1 MNFNITDK
9 TKKGLM
15 IGGAAAVLFLGGF
28 GGGFAFGKNQ
38 DNAGR
43 DRFDR
48 KEVMRDDSFGGFD
61 SDMDDDFFFNGD
73 EEDFGM
79 NRKGQRRGRSFGDFE
94 DFEDFDFD
102 FDDEDFESGR
112 DSSRSERRSR
122 MMDEDSRSGATEDD
136 AAAKE
141 KSSKDKTSEDAAKDN
156 TKDSSSKDKTS
167 DSKTDKENVQSD
179 ILIRLTAG
187 FVFLTSKPFL

>member
-1 MNFNITDK
+1 MNFSMTDK

-48 KEVMRDDSFGGFD
+48 REVMRDDSFGGFD
-61 SDMDDDFFFNGD
+61 SDMDDDFFFEGED
-73 EEDFGM
+73 EDFGM
-79 NRKGQRRGRSFGDFE
+79 NRKGRSRGRTFDDFE
-94 DFEDFDFD
+94 DFDDFGDFDDFEGFDFD

-112 DSSRSERRSR
+112 DSSRSGRRSR
-122 MMDEDSRSGATEDD
+122 MMDEDSRSGATEDEGT
-136 AAAKE
+136 ARE

-156 TKDSSSKDKTS
+156 AKDSTSKDKTS
-167 DSKTDKENVQSD
+167 DSKTDKENV
-179 ILIRLTAG
+179 
-187 FVFLTSKPFL
+187 